1 MKKTFLLGGLLAA
14 ALFANAQQRLVLYEE
29 FSGENCAPCA
39 ATNPG
44 LWTLLTT
51 GTNPNKVMLIKY
63 QSPIPSAGPIYYQNT
78 VDVQNRMTYYTVPFA
93 PYARIDGAVSP
104 GANGGH
110 PADLTQAH
118 LDAETAIASPFNITV
133 NNTVTGTTLN
143 STINVSAVAA
153 YTGTAV
159 KLRAA
164 LVETLIYTSPP
175 GTNGE
180 TEFHH
185 VVRKMYP
192 TADGQAIPN
201 TWTNGQT
208 GTYTFSGAIPSY
220 VDRTHELFV
229 VVWIQNDDANKQIAQ
244 AAKSTNLPLPVSDV
258 ASTGI
263 TVPGMTGQLN
273 CGVSN
278 IAPKVTIKNTGTS
291 ALTSAQIYYRS
302 GTGAWSM
309 QPWAGSLAAN
319 SSTDVTITTP
329 IPGAVGYIAL
339 QDSVA
344 MPNSAADINPANN
357 LSASAL
363 SVVANTGGQALP
375 LSTDFES
382 NTANWVPYATAGN
395 YPIPVT
401 TVTGKGYDGSNNMLA
416 YPCYSLEAG
425 QVGFNIIPFA
435 DIPAGAK
442 ALDFYVAHA
451 IYTGTGGGDDKL
463 EVVYSTNCG
472 QAWTSLW
479 SQAGATLATAP
490 GTTAS
495 FVPSG
500 NSQWAKRSVDMTAVP
515 ANAQVAFRAT
525 SQFGNNIFVDN
536 VNFRTG
542 SATGI
547 EEFVSG
553 GAANIYPNPV
563 TNQMTVALN
572 MVKSAKV
579 SFQVVN
585 MLGQQ
590 VGQSVVKDLTTG
602 QTNTTLST
610 NDLAPGVY
618 FLNIVTDKGNLQQK
632 FVKK

>member
-1 MKKTFLLGGLLAA
+1 MKKTFLLGSLLAA
-14 ALFANAQQRLVLYEE
+14 ALFTNAQQRLVLYEE
-29 FSGENCAPCA
+29 FSGENCPPCA
-39 ATNPG
+39 LYNPD
-44 LWTLLTT
+44 LMTLLAS

-78 VDVQNRMTYYTVPFA
+78 TDIQNRMTYYTVPFA
-93 PYARIDGAVSP
+93 PYGRLDGALPS
-104 GANGGH
+104 GSTGNIH
-110 PADLTQAH
+110 DLTQAH
-118 LDAETAIASPFNITV
+118 LDAATAITSPFNITV
-133 NNTVTGTTLN
+133 TNTVTGTTLN

-153 YTGTAV
+153 YTGTGV

-164 LVETLIYTSPP
+164 LVESLSFATPP

-192 TADGQAIPN
+192 TADGQTIPD

-229 VVWIQNDDANKQIAQ
+229 VVWIQNDGDKKIAQ
-244 AAKSTNLPLPVSDV
+244 AAKSTNLPLPLVDV
-258 ASTGI
+258 GSNGI
-263 TVPGMTGQLN
+263 NPLPAIAGQLN
-273 CGVSN
+273 CGVNN

-291 ALTSAQIYYRS
+291 ALTSAQIYYRV

-309 QPWAGSLAAN
+309 QPWTGSLAAN
-319 SSTDVTITTP
+319 ASTDVTITTP
-329 IPGAVGYIAL
+329 IPGAVGYITI

-344 MPNSAADINPANN
+344 MPNGAADINAANN
-357 LSASAL
+357 LSLTSFA
-363 SVVANTGGQALP
+363 VVANTAGQALP
-375 LSTDFES
+375 ISTNFEA
-382 NTANWVPYATAGN
+382 NTNNWVPFATTGN
-395 YPIPVT
+395 FPLPVAT
-401 TVTGKGYDGSNNMLA
+401 LTGKGYDGSNSFLY
-416 YPCYSLEAG
+416 YPCFNLLAG
-425 QVGFNIIPFA
+425 QVGYNVLPFA
-435 DIPAGAK
+435 NIPAGAK
-442 ALDFYVAHA
+442 TLDFYVAHA
-451 IYTGTGGGDDKL
+451 MYTSPGDDKL

-479 SQAGATLATAP
+479 NQAGTALATAP
-490 GTTAS
+490 PTAS
-495 FVPSG
+495 NFVPSG

-618 FLNIVTDKGNLQQK
+618 FLNIITDKGNLQQK